1 MSGGKIF
8 KVGRVRV
15 VAHAQFGALGP
26 RARRNLL
33 TIASREK
40 RMRK

>member
-15 VAHAQFGALGP
+15 VAQFGALGP
-26 RARRNLL
+26 RTRRNLL